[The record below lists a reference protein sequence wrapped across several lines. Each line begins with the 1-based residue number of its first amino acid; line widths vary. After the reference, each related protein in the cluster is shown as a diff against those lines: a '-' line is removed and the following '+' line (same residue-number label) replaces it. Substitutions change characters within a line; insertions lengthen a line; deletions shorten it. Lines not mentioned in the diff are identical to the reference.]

1 MDTMALPIARSSDRQ
16 HGSVKWFSGER
27 GFGFIT
33 PDHGGDDVFLS
44 HKMLPGDGFRAVSA
58 GQRVSF
64 VHGLDDL
71 GPAAL
76 DVRVEWD
83 DTTEAA
89 RTA

>member
-16 HGSVKWFSGER
+16 HGSVKWFSDER

-33 PDHGGDDVFLS
+33 PDLGGDDVFLS
-44 HKMLPGDGFRAVSA
+44 YKMLPGDGFRSVNT

-64 VHGLDDL
+64 VYGVDEL

-76 DVRVEWD
+76 EVEVEWD
-83 DTTEAA
+83 DTEVA